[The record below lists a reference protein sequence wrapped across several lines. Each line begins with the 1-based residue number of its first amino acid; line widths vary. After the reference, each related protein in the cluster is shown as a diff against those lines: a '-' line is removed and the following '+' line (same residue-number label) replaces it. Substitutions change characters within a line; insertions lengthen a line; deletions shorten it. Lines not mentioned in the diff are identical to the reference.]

1 MFSKVMRNDFDMQR
15 NYRNLW
21 QDDFV
26 AKLPVSISALSQF
39 HPVFYIKGGKKMAG
53 KQTLSVCSLALQ
65 NNAFYFSYNISS
77 TVEPPLSVHPLLSG
91 Q

>member
-39 HPVFYIKGGKKMAG
+39 HPVFYIKGGKRWRENK
-53 KQTLSVCSLALQ
+53 
-65 NNAFYFSYNISS
+65 
-77 TVEPPLSVHPLLSG
+77 H
-91 Q
+91 

>member
-26 AKLPVSISALSQF
+26 AKLPVSISALSQSILF
-39 HPVFYIKGGKKMAG
+39 SISRAG
-53 KQTLSVCSLALQ
+53 KRWRE
-65 NNAFYFSYNISS
+65 NK
-77 TVEPPLSVHPLLSG
+77 H
-91 Q
+91 

>member
-1 MFSKVMRNDFDMQR
+1 MQR

-53 KQTLSVCSLALQ
+53 KQTLSVCLFALQ

-77 TVEPPLSVHPLLSG
+77 TVHIKRPPTVKRSVIKGPK
-91 Q
+91 